1 MKSSSEIES
10 RRLEKR
16 LKERFVKAMAT
27 YHLIEDDDR
36 ILVGLSGGKDSLL
49 LTELLAKRAKID
61 HPRFSVEALH
71 VRMENI
77 HYETDTSYLQ
87 QFCDALDVKLHVKTT
102 RFEVEPSDKLEPS
115 DKSESSD
122 KSKPAAQSSESSE
135 SSARLRKQKQPC
147 FLCSWNRRKE
157 MFNLAQ
163 ELGCNKIALG
173 HHQDDIIHTVLLNLC
188 FQSRFGTMP
197 ALLKMRKMPLTI
209 IRPLCLIPE
218 SEIKVYAELQGYQK
232 QQKICP
238 YETNSHRADIKQ
250 IYDRL
255 EQLNPEVRYSIWS
268 ALETGNKLIEEDT

>member
-1 MKSSSEIES
+1 VDRLNEDKES

-49 LTELLAKRAKID
+49 LTELLAKRAKIS

-87 QFCDALDVKLHVKTT
+87 QFCDNLGVRLHVKTT
-102 RFEVEPSDKLEPS
+102 SFEIGS
-115 DKSESSD
+115 
-122 KSKPAAQSSESSE
+122 PAD
-135 SSARLRKQKQPC
+135 ARDTRRQKQPC
-147 FLCSWNRRKE
+147 FLCSWNRRKQL
-157 MFNLAQ
+157 FNLAQ

-173 HHQDDIIHTVLLNLC
+173 HHQDDLIHTALMNLTYQAH
-188 FQSRFGTMP
+188 FATMP
-197 ALLKMRKMPLTI
+197 VRLKMRKMPLTI

-218 SEIKVYAELQGYQK
+218 SDIKTWAEMQGYQK
-232 QQKICP
+232 QQKLCP
-238 YETNSHRADIKQ
+238 YETNSHRTDIKQ
-250 IYDRL
+250 LYDAL
-255 EQLNPEVRYSIWS
+255 EQMNPEVRYNIWG
-268 ALETGNKLIEEDT
+268 ALEADNKLIEE

>member
-1 MKSSSEIES
+1 MKSSSDIES

-87 QFCDALDVKLHVKTT
+87 QFCDSLGIRLHVKTT
-102 RFEVEPSDKLEPS
+102 CFEVEST

-122 KSKPAAQSSESSE
+122 KSEPSAQPSESSE

-147 FLCSWNRRKE
+147 LLCSWNRRKE

-173 HHQDDIIHTVLLNLC
+173 HHQDDLIHTALMNLC

-218 SEIKVYAELQGYQK
+218 SDIKAYAELQGYQK
-232 QQKICP
+232 QQKLCP
-238 YETNSHRADIKQ
+238 YETNSHRTDIKQ

-255 EQLNPEVRYSIWS
+255 EQLNPEVRYSIWG
-268 ALETGNKLIEEDT
+268 ALETEDKLIEEDT